1 MCEELLQL
9 NRNET
14 VNNTLTNGQRTQTD
28 IFPKKRHWSTHT
40 REDADITNHCR
51 NSNRNHGETPLR
63 LREDGCW
70 KPEHS
75 RCWQGGRGI
84 RPDRCGGGSGRGRR
98 LRSGQGG
105 RDAPLWEASGWA
117 RWLLR
122 ALTRHSPGRAAA
134 PWPPPSSWS
143 RPPGGCARSSRSG
156 RRVSGSR
163 GAEGSRQ
170 EEPRGHGEAGEPLY

>member
-14 VNNTLTNGQRTQTD
+14 VNNPLTNGQRTQTD
-28 IFPKKRHWSTHT
+28 IFPKIHWSTHT

-51 NSNRNHGETPLR
+51 NSNRNHGETHFASAR
-63 LREDGCW
+63 TAVG
-70 KPEHS
+70 S
-75 RCWQGGRGI
+75 QNTAGAGRGAE
-84 RPDRCGGGSGRGRR
+84 GSDLTGAEEAAGEG
-98 LRSGQGG
+98 S

-170 EEPRGHGEAGEPLY
+170 EEPRGRGEAGEPLY